1 MSSPR
6 PTVAARTF
14 FFSLSTAFFLEITG
28 LAESDVIAHHGSI
41 GWSSTWISSY
51 SLLCSEFHVVIQ
63 WRCTD
68 VILSN
73 DRLGTSF
80 LLFTVRISSL
90 FCFPLGTS
98 FSRFTLC
105 LLGIMLF
112 NSIKSSFHM
121 FSVSLIYCHMSYF
134 SASSYLSTFLSC
146 LLFFEEVYFCLL
158 SSFCWLLCSIVLTK
172 LILDILQL

>member
-1 MSSPR
+1 MLSPR
-6 PTVAARTF
+6 PACGKNLL
-14 FFSLSTAFFLEITG
+14 FSLSTAFFLEIIG

-134 SASSYLSTFLSC
+134 SASSYLSTFFIMFVVLWRS
-146 LLFFEEVYFCLL
+146 LFFVSCHLFVGYF
-158 SSFCWLLCSIVLTK
+158 VP
-172 LILDILQL
+172 